1 MIILVL
7 FILLYLVVI
16 SDIIT
21 EVHFKMYFTPFYL
34 GDNIAIV
41 LMTIVYIVEI
51 LKKGNG
57 NFLFASQFVCGAGF
71 IVKGIGIFFIN
82 YHVQILWFRLPM
94 IFLFVGK
101 IFNFFGLAG
110 AMCNSD

>member
-1 MIILVL
+1 MVL